1 VRRGSLPDKHD
12 MTLMNTSRSFRILV
26 VLYSFAML
34 GALLNA
40 VGASHGSL
48 AFLTPVT
55 MALLGIVSLLLTYE
69 FSGKTIGAIGGVLI
83 LLFLCQALGV
93 NAGFPLGDFAFTN
106 GLGPKVLD
114 VPIVMP
120 FAWLSILVPAWIS
133 ADRILR
139 YRNVVVASVIVTAVD
154 AVFEFTADSLDLWH
168 WKGGLPTELN
178 FISWFGVSYLAFTIL
193 EKYAREK
200 EPNPIV
206 PHFLFAQLLYFA
218 LTDVALRFLV
228 LH

>member
-1 VRRGSLPDKHD
+1 MRL
-12 MTLMNTSRSFRILV
+12 TNTSRNSRILA
-26 VLYSFAML
+26 VLYAFAVL
-34 GALLNA
+34 GAFLNA
-40 VGASHGSL
+40 VGASHVSL

-69 FSGKTIGAIGGVLI
+69 FSAKSIGAMGGVVI
-83 LLFLCQALGV
+83 LLFFCQALGV
-93 NAGFPLGDFAFTN
+93 NTGFPFGEFAYTS

-114 VPIVMP
+114 VPLVMP
-120 FAWLSILVPAWIS
+120 FAWLSVLVPAWVS
-133 ADRILR
+133 AGRVLR
-139 YRNVVVASVIVTAVD
+139 YRNVVVASIIVTAVD

-178 FISWFGVSYLAFTIL
+178 YVSWFGVSCLAFTIL
-193 EKYAREK
+193 EKYATEK

-218 LTDVALRFLV
+218 LTDAALRFLV
-228 LH
+228 LR